1 MSDTDVLDRLAEL
14 EARTGRM
21 ILAGDAR
28 DQNGWGALNNWIEGR
43 LAEERSFEREV
54 VSQALAMLRD
64 EILTMTKTM
73 VEALLSK
80 TIRGTHDLKA
90 DYSIGDVVAKDGASF
105 ICKRSSPGPCPGDG
119 WQLLARQG
127 QRGIAGPKGEPG
139 AAAPRIVGWVVD
151 RARYTITPLLAGGG
165 PPGPVLDLSCL
176 FSDGGRDGT

>member
-73 VEALLSK
+73 VESSK
-80 TIRGTHDLKA
+80 PR
-90 DYSIGDVVAKDGASF
+90 AS
-105 ICKRSSPGPCPGDG
+105 RSS
-119 WQLLARQG
+119 
-127 QRGIAGPKGEPG
+127 IN
-139 AAAPRIVGWVVD
+139 
-151 RARYTITPLLAGGG
+151 
-165 PPGPVLDLSCL
+165 PPTVASRMGRTVFMPVSRLE
-176 FSDGGRDGT
+176 